1 MIKLKLDAL
10 GKHYN
15 HRWIFKD
22 LNFESDSTII
32 GIAGS
37 NGSGKSTL
45 LKVLTGLVQ
54 PDVGK
59 VEWINPDSSAL
70 DMRAD
75 TGYAAPY
82 IQLYGDLTCR
92 ENLTFLQSSSENKIE
107 STDLEALATEF
118 GIREKLDRPYKS
130 LSSGQ
135 QQRIKIL
142 VAIQSN
148 PAVLFLDEPGSN
160 LDEKGIHF
168 IRNIIEKR
176 RANKS
181 ICLIASNLQHELQLC
196 DQIISLGQHE

>member
-1 MIKLKLDAL
+1 MIKLKLAAL

-22 LNFESDSTII
+22 LNFESESTII
-32 GIAGS
+32 GISGA

-45 LKVLTGLVQ
+45 LKILTGLVQ
-54 PDVGK
+54 PDLGK
-59 VEWINPDSSAL
+59 VEWISPDSGPL

-92 ENLTFLQSSSENKIE
+92 ENLTFLQSSSEVKI
-107 STDLEALATEF
+107 DFAKLDALATEI
-118 GIREKLDRPYKS
+118 GILEKLDRPYKS

-142 VAIQSN
+142 AAIQSN
-148 PAVLFLDEPGSN
+148 PAILFLDEPGSN
-160 LDEKGIHF
+160 LDEKGINF
-168 IRNIIEKR
+168 IRNVIEKR
-176 RANKS
+176 RANKA
-181 ICLIASNLQHELQLC
+181 ICIIASNLQHELDLC
-196 DQIISLGQHE
+196 DQVIPLGQKE